1 MTSGKDDA
9 SEAFYATL
17 VANTPEAII
26 VTTPEGEVTY
36 INRGMERLMGY
47 TPDEVIGRNISMLV
61 PQTPG
66 RRADP
71 VKWLQRWA
79 AEPDYTQQRFLD
91 LIGQT
96 KSGHEMPVD
105 VRVVEIS
112 LLDKPHFIITLRD
125 NTARRA
131 EYAAFKDAN
140 LKAARILMVAEDAI
154 ISVGPDFKI
163 TFFNLKAEK
172 IFGYGAEEILGKP
185 LNLLLPDRFRMDHE
199 AMIKNFG
206 KGKVASQWMNQR
218 GAITGL
224 RKNGETFPAEATITK
239 VGSGNDITYSAHLRD
254 LTEPKRA
261 EMRKG

>member
-1 MTSGKDDA
+1 MTSGDGNA
-9 SEAFYATL
+9 SEAFYATI

-26 VTTPEGEVTY
+26 VTTPKGEITY
-36 INRGMERLMGY
+36 INRALERLLGY
-47 TPDEVIGRNISMLV
+47 TSDEVIGQNISMLV

-79 AEPDYTQQRFLD
+79 AEPDFTQQRFLN

-112 LLDKPHFIITLRD
+112 LLGTPHFIITIRD
-125 NTARRA
+125 NSARRA
-131 EYAAFKDAN
+131 ELAAFKDAN
-140 LKAARILMVAEDAI
+140 LKATRILMVAEDAI
-154 ISVGPDFKI
+154 ISIGPDFKI

-172 IFGYGAEEILGKP
+172 IFGYSAEEILGKP
-185 LNLLLPDRFRMDHE
+185 LNILLPERLRVDHE
-199 AMIKNFG
+199 AMIEGFG

-218 GAITGL
+218 GQITGR
-224 RKNGETFPAEATITK
+224 RKNGEVFPAEATITK
-239 VGSGNDITYSAHLRD
+239 VGSGDDITYSAHLRD
-254 LTEPKRA
+254 LTEPKHTTRTA
-261 EMRKG
+261 